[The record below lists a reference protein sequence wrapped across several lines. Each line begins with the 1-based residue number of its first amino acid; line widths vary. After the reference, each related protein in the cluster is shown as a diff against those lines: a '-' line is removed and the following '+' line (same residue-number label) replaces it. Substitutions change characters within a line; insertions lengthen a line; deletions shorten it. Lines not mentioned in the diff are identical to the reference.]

1 MNWRQST
8 GLSGWTASPLRIRPR
23 LPTPWPTTSIAAYW
37 HAWTPSSGSRPR
49 ICAAILVSAFCTCA
63 ASPDNSSD
71 ATESPPKDT
80 NEITT
85 LAQGEPAPFPGD
97 LFPIRDSIAWA
108 LEIERCA
115 ERAAVELEHARAVYQ
130 IELSRQRALA
140 AADGKADR
148 MRVDVLT
155 AELAEANAWYRSPAF
170 VAAVAASVAVA
181 ALLASTILVQATG
194 EVRP

>member
-1 MNWRQST
+1 MNWRPSIEHNGST
-8 GLSGWTASPLRIRPR
+8 ESRPNTRPKSPTR
-23 LPTPWPTTSIAAYW
+23 WPTTSIAACW
-37 HAWTPSSGSRPR
+37 RAWTPSNASRPR
-49 ICAAILVSAFCTCA
+49 ICAAILASAFCICG
-63 ASPDNSSD
+63 ASPGGSSN
-71 ATESPPKDT
+71 ATEPPPSDT

-85 LAQGEPAPFPGD
+85 LAKGEPAPFAGD

-108 LEIERCA
+108 LEIEGCA
-115 ERAAVELEHARAVYQ
+115 EQAAAELDHAKQKYQ

-148 MRVDVLT
+148 QRVEILA
-155 AELAEANAWYRSPAF
+155 AELAKAQAWYRSPAF

-181 ALLASTILVQATG
+181 ALLTSTVLVQATA